1 MIGDYDDLATVDVY
15 ANGYVTKPGWGD
27 DFGTSYASPRVFA
40 EIINAGFELLGS
52 TIEDSEELPENTNL
66 TNEQYTQVMDF
77 FVDYIS
83 RPVEVLFGGVNDYYG
98 PISVLNDT
106 ISDHG
111 FQPLALNYDDP
122 GAQYLTITN
131 AREYLEPS
139 NHAAE
144 FQMTFGS
151 DGDTFWPGDNF
162 ILSNLVFED
171 ADGTSN
177 SSSNYEILWYRHPEN
192 TLSEASS
199 PILLGGASGYTN
211 YYATT
216 DDIGSYI
223 SVKFQFTDD
232 LGNLEFV
239 DFTTDSAIQA
249 APNSQ
254 HSLILYLFMKG
265 IIFIQVK
272 NLKLTLHPSLSQ
284 MLMELLN

>member
-1 MIGDYDDLATVDVY
+1 
-15 ANGYVTKPGWGD
+15 
-27 DFGTSYASPRVFA
+27 
-40 EIINAGFELLGS
+40 
-52 TIEDSEELPENTNL
+52 
-66 TNEQYTQVMDF
+66 
-77 FVDYIS
+77 
-83 RPVEVLFGGVNDYYG
+83 
-98 PISVLNDT
+98 
-106 ISDHG
+106 
-111 FQPLALNYDDP
+111 
-122 GAQYLTITN
+122 
-131 AREYLEPS
+131 
-139 NHAAE
+139 
-144 FQMTFGS
+144 MTFGS

-249 APNSQ
+249 APNSPAQ
-254 HSLILYLFMKG
+254 FDFALIHDENNFYPGEEFKIDPSSLTVSDPDGTSQSVMEHGDG
-265 IIFIQVK
+265 IGMTPLQ
-272 NLKLTLHPSLSQ
+272 
-284 MLMELLN
+284 